1 MKRAVVTTVALLTI
15 IGRALALEHPS
26 GAQNPDQR
34 VCDVVYDPND
44 IVEVTAEVGAAITIA
59 FRASERIDY
68 VSASDTAHL
77 KQAETKG
84 SNVLWL
90 KATEAMPSQPLSVRT
105 LQEDGTPRDYAIQ
118 WTAIRPPAR
127 EQAKEPAR
135 VALAASTEP
144 AHFADA
150 APPQPPAPGATQ
162 PCYVIRYQYPADDKA
177 TKDKAARTQWAAWQ
191 QKKAEI
197 ALRQQQI
204 QGTSHNVRY
213 VAMGDASIGP
223 TEIFDDGYT
232 TELHFPGNMRI
243 PVILT
248 VTPDGK
254 ESQVTGITSEDNGV
268 VKLQSVLPMI
278 RLRDGDL
285 VLCIFNKGY
294 NPIGNNPST
303 GTASPSID
311 RGVRAR

>member
-1 MKRAVVTTVALLTI
+1 MKGALAATVALLVLT
-15 IGRALALEHPS
+15 APAFALEHPS

-34 VCDVVYDPND
+34 VCDVVYNPND
-44 IVEVTAEVGAAITIA
+44 IVDVTAEVGAAVTIA
-59 FRASERIDY
+59 FRSSERIDY

-90 KATEAMPSQPLSVRT
+90 KATEPMASQPLSVRT

-118 WTAIRPPAR
+118 WTAIRPPAV
-127 EQAKEPAR
+127 EPAR
-135 VALAASTEP
+135 TALASSTEP
-144 AHFADA
+144 AHLADA
-150 APPQPPAPGATQ
+150 APLQPSDPAR
-162 PCYVIRYQYPADDKA
+162 PCYVVRYQYPADDKA
-177 TKDKAARTQWAAWQ
+177 AKDKAARAQWAAWQ

-204 QGTSHNVRY
+204 EAGSHNVRY
-213 VAMGDASIGP
+213 VAMGDTSIGP

-254 ESQVTGITSEDNGV
+254 ESQVTGVTAEDNGV

-278 RLRDGDL
+278 RLRDGNL

-303 GTASPSID
+303 GTTSPSID
-311 RGVRAR
+311 RDVKLGK